1 MFAVVKTG
9 GKQYRVSVGDQIEVE
24 HLPHAVGEQI
34 TLNDVLMVEKD
45 DQVLIGKPT
54 VTGAA
59 VVAKVIGEGKS
70 EKVVHFDYRNKHRRR
85 RTHGHRQLLTRL
97 EIAEIQVG

>member
-9 GKQYRVSVGDQIEVE
+9 GKQYRVRVGDQIDVE
-24 HLPHAVGEQI
+24 RLPYAVGDQV
-34 TLNDVLMVEKD
+34 TLNDVLMIEKD

-54 VTGAA
+54 VAGAA
-59 VVAKVIGEGKS
+59 VVAKVIGEGKG
-70 EKVVHFDYRNKHRRR
+70 EKVIHFDYRNKHRRR

-97 EIAEIQVG
+97 EIAEIRS